1 MELNFAEIYNKVFE
15 GDPATFPKAIH
26 WFEAWK
32 DCEFGDLW
40 LKELEGKGE
49 GDLNQHCLNLDLNFV
64 GFRRRSNIGKWDR
77 MGKTAMGHS

>member
-26 WFEAWK
+26 YTLGGPWFEAWK

-40 LKELEGKGE
+40 LKELEESKKAKE
-49 GDLNQHCLNLDLNFV
+49 KV
-64 GFRRRSNIGKWDR
+64 V
-77 MGKTAMGHS
+77 